1 MAYMQRFGAVPSK
14 VDIRNYVASVS
25 ATDEEFPESFELD
38 MCAVKNQGSVG
49 SCVAHSIAEVVE
61 YFNRLQEGSYVKM
74 STGYIYGNRT
84 GMNYNGEGMFTA
96 DALKNTVKFG
106 DVRND
111 LFDVNVEVPQA
122 INMFQEKAFEL
133 SPYAQ
138 PNRFTS
144 YFQLGSINA
153 IKANLIKNG
162 PVVFVIKWYSD
173 LKVVKGMLIHDESNN
188 KVEGHHCMVIYGWDN
203 RGWKIQNSWG
213 TSWGQGGRAI
223 LPFTFKLSEAY
234 GVIDTISEKTNQ
246 EREAQYNAMVKDY
259 EEKIKELNLTL
270 ESLQT
275 AEEANKQQLVEAL
288 KEVKKLQSQLEESDG
303 SIESLEK
310 TIEELNTHINNAK
323 QTYIELKKEYDKNK
337 QELDEYSK
345 QIEDQKK
352 TINILE
358 QELID
363 IKKPY
368 ENWNKVIIKI
378 INWFANLFRKK

>member
-14 VDIRNYVASVS
+14 VDIRNYVASVT

-49 SCVAHSIAEVVE
+49 SCVAHAIAEVVE

-84 GMNYNGEGMFTA
+84 GMDYDGEGMFTA

-144 YFQLGSINA
+144 YFQLNSINA

-162 PVVFVIKWYSD
+162 PVVFVIKWYTD
-173 LKVVKGMLIHDESNN
+173 LKVVKGVLIHDEANT
-188 KVEGHHCMVIYGWDN
+188 KVDGHHCMVIYGWDN

-213 TSWGQGGRAI
+213 TSWGQNGRAI
-223 LPFTFKLSEAY
+223 LPFAFKLSEAY

-275 AEEANKQQLVEAL
+275 AQDANKKQLVEAL
-288 KEVKKLQSQLEESDG
+288 KEVKKLQSQLEADNS

-310 TIEELNTHINNAK
+310 TIEELNTHINNTK
-323 QTYIELKKEYDKNK
+323 QTYLELKKEYEKNK
-337 QELDEYSK
+337 SELDEYSK

-368 ENWNKVIIKI
+368 ENWNKVIVKI